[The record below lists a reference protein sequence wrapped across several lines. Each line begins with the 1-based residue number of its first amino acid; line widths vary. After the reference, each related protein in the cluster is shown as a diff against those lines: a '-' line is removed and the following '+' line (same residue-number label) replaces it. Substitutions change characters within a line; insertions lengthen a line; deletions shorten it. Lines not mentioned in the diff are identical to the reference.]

1 MAWWSTA
8 KASVTHVVRKTIAV
22 AAASFGTSSGAL
34 DKNAAAVA
42 REYHRSLYLWSC
54 INKIVTTA
62 AVPPL
67 YITTDKD
74 RELTAYESAVQ
85 ALLDQP
91 NPQWT
96 RTDLIE
102 YVTLSLATT
111 MRAFIMQIRGVGGVP
126 LELWPLDPT
135 KVTVDYIQGTTTIK
149 SFTYQP
155 GNTKQVFLVDEN
167 GASDIIF
174 LQRQALDGIS
184 PAKSPAEVA
193 IPAAEVFNRI
203 LQKAADIAGNATNIS
218 GVLSSATDLDQTEVL
233 KVKDKLDA
241 FKTGGSQSGNTLV
254 VANAEWKFAR
264 MSEEPDSV
272 LSVEIKDSLA
282 RDICAVMGMPSQ
294 LMSIPGSQTFANYET
309 AMTAFITE
317 TIIPMYLGP
326 LVVELTRTLLR
337 GATGAVRGA
346 RPDARVAFDIDAWP
360 AMVKAR
366 LQLADTANKADFLSV
381 DEQRELLGYPKLA
394 NSEDGGLVPKIEKM
408 KIERLKVELAMGEP
422 AGVNE
427 AKT

>member
-22 AAASFGTSSGAL
+22 AASSFGTSSGAL

-96 RTDLIE
+96 RTDLVE
-102 YVTLSLATT
+102 YVTLSLVTT
-111 MRAFIMQIRGVGGVP
+111 MRAFILQIRGVGGVP

-135 KVTVDYIQGTTTIK
+135 KVTIDYVQGTTTIK

-155 GNTKQVFLVDEN
+155 GTTKQVYPVDAD
-167 GASDIIF
+167 GTSDIIF
-174 LQRQALDGIS
+174 LQRQALDGVS
-184 PAKSPAEVA
+184 AAKSPAEVA
-193 IPAAEVFNRI
+193 VPAAEVFNRI
-203 LQKAADIAGNATNIS
+203 LQKAADIAGNASNIS
-218 GVLSSATDLDQTEVL
+218 GVLSSATDLDQSEVL
-233 KVKDKLDA
+233 KVKDKLDQ
-241 FKTGGSQSGNTLV
+241 FKTGGQQSGNTLV

-264 MSEEPDSV
+264 MSEEPDSI
-272 LSVEIKDSLA
+272 LSIEIKDGLA
-282 RDICAVMGMPSQ
+282 RDICAVLGVPTQ
-294 LMSIPGSQTFANYET
+294 LMGIPGSQTFANYET
-309 AMTAFITE
+309 AMTAFVTE

-326 LVVELTRTLLR
+326 LVSELTRALLR
-337 GATGAVRGA
+337 GAAGVRGT
-346 RPDARVAFDIDAWP
+346 RPDASIAFDIDAWP

-366 LQLADTANKADFLSV
+366 LQLADTANKAEFLSI
-381 DEQRELLGYPKLA
+381 DEQRELLGYPKLTDA
-394 NSEDGGLVPKIEKM
+394 DDGALVPKVEKM
-408 KIERLKVELAMGEP
+408 KLERLKVELAAGEP

-427 AKT
+427 ART